1 MPSLNAPD
9 PPLAQEQAPSVAT
22 LIPRR
27 PLPRWRLLFGL
38 LLGGVG
44 LWLVTREVTP
54 AGIAQA
60 LRQAQPLYIVFAL
73 LNILLTTLAKSW
85 RWQLLFYPNQA
96 QSPLNPTFW
105 ALTLGQML
113 NTILPVRVGDLAR
126 VYALDYQTKIGKAR
140 ALGTLVVEK
149 MLELVVLTITLFLL
163 LPFVAIPQFAGDSR
177 LALVAV
183 SGGVFFAL
191 YLLAY
196 QSGRV
201 GQLLNWAGKRL
212 PGWLSGRVIPLLL
225 TGLNGL
231 SALRKRRIT
240 ALLIALSVGI
250 GFLHLITPLLL
261 FAAFNIPFGLRE
273 AAVLHL
279 VLAVGSAPPATPPVN
294 VGLFEF
300 LVVYTLSYLGLTTH
314 DLTLTYAV
322 VFHLVILLP
331 QVMLGSLA
339 IVRLNIPRQS

>member
-1 MPSLNAPD
+1 MPSLNVPE
-9 PPLAQEQAPSVAT
+9 PPLAQEQATTIAD
-22 LIPRR
+22 LIPGR
-27 PLPRWRLLFGL
+27 PLPWRRLLLGL
-38 LLGGVG
+38 LLGGIG
-44 LWLVTREVTP
+44 LWLVTRGVTP
-54 AGIAQA
+54 AGIVQA
-60 LRQAQPLYIVFAL
+60 LRQTQPLYIVLAL
-73 LNILLTTLAKSW
+73 LNIFLTTLAKSW
-85 RWQLLFYPNQA
+85 RWQLLFYPDQT
-96 QSPLNPTFW
+96 STPLKPTFW
-105 ALTLGQML
+105 SLTLGQML
-113 NTILPVRVGDLAR
+113 NTILPVRMGDLAR

-163 LPFVAIPQFAGDSR
+163 LPLVVMPQFAGDSR
-177 LALVAV
+177 LALVAI
-183 SGGVFFAL
+183 SGGVFFGL

-196 QSGRV
+196 QTGRV

-225 TGLNGL
+225 AGLNGL

-240 ALLIALSVGI
+240 ALLIALSLGI
-250 GFLHLITPLLL
+250 GFLHFFTPLLL
-261 FAAFNIPFGLRE
+261 FAAFNIPFGLSQ

-279 VLAVGSAPPATPPVN
+279 VLAVGSSPPATPPVN

-300 LVVYTLSYLGLTTH
+300 LVVYTLSYLGLTQH

-339 IVRLNIPRQS
+339 IVRLNTHRQP